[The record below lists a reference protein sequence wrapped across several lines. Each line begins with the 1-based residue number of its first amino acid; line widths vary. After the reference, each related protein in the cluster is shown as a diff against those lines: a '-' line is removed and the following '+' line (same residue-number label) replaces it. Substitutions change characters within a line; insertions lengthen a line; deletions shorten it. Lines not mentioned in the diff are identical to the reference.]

1 MALYVASHYKNTP
14 NDLQLMSDAPAH
26 HLFVLLGELLQD
38 HLHVPF
44 VCEVVVVIRLFN
56 IWTWEVLLRFLP
68 LDIIVDHIYGFFFN
82 RSSGWDTKCTTWHSL
97 CSSGMSPLSNLTF
110 IRGHTWNWIEALCRL
125 KALMFITC
133 WCTWHPKLIVNIL
146 LSWCQHAGTD
156 SDLCICY
163 AGKGVFG
170 RWDLKAVCNEE
181 LEWRKPTKWGSDSL
195 DSIPAVPRCWV
206 SEPFRCSYCAHCC
219 AS

>member
-1 MALYVASHYKNTP
+1 MHQDLFMVLSNSQLNSKLIPLNICLGFRVYWLEWAWLGGEQRMMALYVASHYKNTP

-44 VCEVVVVIRLFN
+44 VCEVVVIIRLFK

-68 LDIIVDHIYGFFFN
+68 LDMIVNHIYGFFFN
-82 RSSGWDTKCTTWHSL
+82 RSGGWDTKCTTWHSL

-125 KALMFITC
+125 KALVFIMC
-133 WCTWHPKLIVNIL
+133 WCT
-146 LSWCQHAGTD
+146 
-156 SDLCICY
+156 
-163 AGKGVFG
+163 
-170 RWDLKAVCNEE
+170 
-181 LEWRKPTKWGSDSL
+181 
-195 DSIPAVPRCWV
+195 
-206 SEPFRCSYCAHCC
+206 
-219 AS
+219 